1 MDPNSVGLICI
12 IIFIVCIAIIITI
25 LCLNNKKNIY
35 HGRSDESLLYFTGFG
50 DSPSVW
56 DKVQSLIK
64 KSEFKDIVIIDVGSS
79 ENLDTRASE
88 ILPIIPEPPYIFV
101 AHSGGALLAMTIQQ
115 LIPDKVNKV
124 ILIDPTPLS
133 LAKNIPNP
141 IPSNIPKSQAD
152 AMKMVANSN
161 VDKLF
166 DKSKKYKNIVAI
178 IDVRDNKPKD
188 LDKLEES
195 KTLYSNI
202 IETKNLGH
210 HIHIVNPKLIAD
222 LIASSSSVGSSENTL
237 PTIIHISGPSGAGKT
252 TLGNKLQDKFG
263 KNIVVKDFDDI
274 RDEYIN
280 KHIDIYKQLPVDW
293 SVDYN
298 KMQEYLD
305 EYITQNNHKPLI
317 IVGLNDNVLG
327 DSKSR
332 FLYFKIP
339 AIYKFFIDI
348 DDKIVLQQKCTRFIT
363 TQLPKQLVDYPNVMQ
378 DITQNNKRF
387 LKLTCQGIKAD
398 CSEKKM
404 LKDNKRWRKD
414 YKKQGYKF
422 MSRDDIFKQVCDIL
436 TDNISKNI
444 RNSDM

>member
-35 HGRSDESLLYFTGFG
+35 HGRSDESLVYFTGFG

-64 KSEFKDIVIIDVGSS
+64 KSEFKDIAIIDTGSS
-79 ENLDTRASE
+79 ENLNTRASE
-88 ILPIIPEPPYIFV
+88 ILETLPEPPYIFV

-124 ILIDPTPLS
+124 ILID
-133 LAKNIPNP
+133 P

-178 IDVRDNKPKD
+178 IDVRDNKPND
-188 LDKLEES
+188 LDKIEES
-195 KTLYSNI
+195 RKLYSNI

-210 HIHIVNPKLIAD
+210 HIHMVNPKLIAD
-222 LIASSSSVGSSENTL
+222 LIASSVGSSENTL
-237 PTIIHISGPSGAGKT
+237 PTIIHISGSSGAGKT
-252 TLGNKLQDKFG
+252 TLGEKLQDKFG
-263 KNIVVKDFDDI
+263 KNIVVKDFDEL
-274 RDEYIN
+274 RDEYIK
-280 KHIDIYKQLPVDW
+280 KHVDLYKQLPVDW
-293 SVDYN
+293 SVDYD

-305 EYITQNNHKPLI
+305 DYITQNNHKPLI

-348 DDKIVLQQKCTRFIT
+348 DDKIILQQKCTRFIT

-378 DITQNNKRF
+378 DIVQNNKRF
-387 LKLTCQGIKAD
+387 LKLTCQGIKAE

-404 LKDNKRWRKD
+404 LKDNNRWRKD

-422 MSRDDIFKQVCDIL
+422 MSRDDIFTHVCDIL
-436 TDNISKNI
+436 SDNI
-444 RNSDM
+444 